1 MGAHTTHTYN
11 VVTTP
16 HTHYV
21 ACRCGPCGWWASHTP
36 RHAPVLQVWLVGLV
50 AVGSVV
56 YILGMA
62 RKEWQKI
69 KDFVQNKVDHTLSI
83 THLDRV
89 VTRKRKGSSS
99 NDGVLVDED
108 EQASSRQAA
117 ALAAIESDIEEHALD
132 NPLHN
137 TGGD

>member
-1 MGAHTTHTYN
+1 M
-11 VVTTP
+11 
-16 HTHYV
+16 
-21 ACRCGPCGWWASHTP
+21 
-36 RHAPVLQVWLVGLV
+36 
-50 AVGSVV
+50 